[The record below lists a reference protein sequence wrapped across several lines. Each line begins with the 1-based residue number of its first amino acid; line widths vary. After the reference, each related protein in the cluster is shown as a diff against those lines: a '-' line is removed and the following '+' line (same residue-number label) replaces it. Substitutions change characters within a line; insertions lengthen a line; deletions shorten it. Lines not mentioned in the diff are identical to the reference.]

1 MAIESLLQQTYGNW
15 ELLLADDGS
24 RDASLKVAAQ
34 FHDPRIRVSS
44 DGRGIGLGA
53 RLNQIVRQARGQYL
67 ARMDADDVSYPERF
81 AEQVEYLEAHP
92 EIDVVAAGTLVFE
105 GAGRA
110 VGTFLP
116 PPSHDEIF
124 ARPWSSFPFPHPT
137 WMGRIEWFRAHAY
150 DERSKC
156 EDQILLLRAHRSSR
170 MAALG
175 KPLLGY
181 RQDSIPLR
189 KVWRARLDY
198 CRALVSWAP
207 LAACVGLPVHAAKL
221 AYETVAI
228 GLGAERRMLG
238 HRARQL
244 APEIAERWTA
254 VWRTVVEGVERRRV
268 AAPSANR
275 DAATVKSFGAE
286 WQRFDRGAGSEAELR
301 GLFERYFAIFPWDAL
316 PPGASGFDLGC
327 GTGRWAK
334 LVAPRVGRLHC
345 FDASVEAL
353 AVARKTLSGFSNC
366 DVQAAD
372 VAAIPLPDGSMDFGY
387 SLGVLHHVPD
397 TEAGLAACA
406 RKLKAGAP
414 FLVYLYYALDNRP
427 AWFRALWRASD
438 TGRRMISGLPF
449 AIRSRV
455 TDAIAALVYWP
466 LARAARAAE
475 YAGARVEGW
484 PLAQYRKQSFYVMR
498 NDSLDRFGTPL
509 ERRFSRREIQAM
521 LERAGFERIRFSEHW
536 PYWCAVGFRAGG

>member
-1 MAIESLLQQTYGNW
+1 MTN
-15 ELLLADDGS
+15 
-24 RDASLKVAAQ
+24 
-34 FHDPRIRVSS
+34 
-44 DGRGIGLGA
+44 
-53 RLNQIVRQARGQYL
+53 
-67 ARMDADDVSYPERF
+67 
-81 AEQVEYLEAHP
+81 
-92 EIDVVAAGTLVFE
+92 
-105 GAGRA
+105 
-110 VGTFLP
+110 
-116 PPSHDEIF
+116 
-124 ARPWSSFPFPHPT
+124 
-137 WMGRIEWFRAHAY
+137 
-150 DERSKC
+150 
-156 EDQILLLRAHRSSR
+156 
-170 MAALG
+170 
-175 KPLLGY
+175 
-181 RQDSIPLR
+181 
-189 KVWRARLDY
+189 LD
-198 CRALVSWAP
+198 RR
-207 LAACVGLPVHAAKL
+207 
-221 AYETVAI
+221 TVA
-228 GLGAERRMLG
+228 
-238 HRARQL
+238 
-244 APEIAERWTA
+244 
-254 VWRTVVEGVERRRV
+254 
-268 AAPSANR
+268 
-275 DAATVKSFGAE
+275 SFGKE
-286 WQRFDRGAGSEAELR
+286 WTRFDRGAATEAELR
-301 GLFERYFAIFPWDAL
+301 GLFERYFAIFPWQAL
-316 PPGASGFDLGC
+316 PAGASGFDLGC

-345 FDASVEAL
+345 FDASEEAL

-466 LARAARAAE
+466 LARVARAAE
-475 YAGARVEGW
+475 HAGARVEGW

-536 PYWCAVGFRAGG
+536 PFWCAVGFKAGG